1 MPANLTAM
9 YLKAERDFRRASTPT
24 EELQCLQVMLREL
37 PKHKGTDKMQADLR
51 SRISQAKSDIQA
63 AKNVR
68 KKGTGIRIPRQGAGR
83 VVMLGGP
90 NAGKSQFV
98 SATTNA
104 NPTVGEYPF
113 TTREP
118 SFAMM
123 PFEDIQIQ
131 LIDLPPITRD
141 LMDIS
146 TAGIVRGADVCLLM
160 LDLGNDDGWEQ
171 CREVFDRFA
180 ATKTRLGLTTGLDK
194 SDIGRSYTQTLLV
207 PNKIDLDDASIRW
220 EMFSDSFQSQKNKS
234 VRSGRDAWPD
244 FDTYP
249 ISTVSMEGVLELQSA
264 IWTAL
269 DMVRVY
275 TKSPKEKNPDFT
287 NPFTIP
293 RGGTLADLAPL
304 VHKDLAS
311 NLKFARVWGSAIHDG
326 SRVTADYVLSD
337 KDVVEMNT

>member
-1 MPANLTAM
+1 MPANLTEK
-9 YLKAERDFRRASTPT
+9 YLKAERAFRRAATPD
-24 EELQCLQVMLREL
+24 EELLCLQVMLREL
-37 PKHKGTDKMQADLR
+37 PKHKGTDKMQADLKA
-51 SRISQAKSDIQA
+51 RISQTKSDIHA
-63 AKNVR
+63 AR
-68 KKGTGIRIPRQGAGR
+68 TAPKKGIGIRIPRQGAGR
-83 VVMLGGP
+83 VVLLGGP

-98 SATTNA
+98 AATTNA

-141 LMDIS
+141 LMDTT

-171 CREVFDRFA
+171 CCEVLDRFA
-180 ATKTRLGLTTGLDK
+180 ATKTRLGRTSYLDK

-207 PNKIDLDDASIRW
+207 PNKIDLDDASLRW
-220 EMFSDSFQSQKNKS
+220 EMFQDSRREPQGASRGPEF
-234 VRSGRDAWPD
+234 PD
-244 FDTYP
+244 FDTFL
-249 ISTVSMEGVLELQSA
+249 ISAMSLAGVPELQSA

-275 TKSPKEKNPDFT
+275 TKSPKEKQPDYT

-304 VHKDLAS
+304 VHKDLAD

-326 SRVTADYVLSD
+326 SQVKADYVLSD
-337 KDVVEMNT
+337 KDVVEIHV

>member
-9 YLKAERDFRRASTPT
+9 YLKAERDFRRASTPD

-37 PKHKGTDKMQADLR
+37 PKHKGTDKMQADLKA
-51 SRISQAKSDIQA
+51 RISQAKSDIQTA
-63 AKNVR
+63 QNSR
-68 KKGTGIRIPRQGAGR
+68 RTGTGIRIPRQGAGR
-83 VVMLGGP
+83 VVLLGGP

-98 SATTNA
+98 AATTNA

-123 PFEDIQIQ
+123 PFEDVQIQ

-146 TAGIVRGADVCLLM
+146 IAGIVRGADICLLM
-160 LDLGNDDGWEQ
+160 LDLGSDDGWEQ
-171 CREVFDRFA
+171 CREVLDRFA
-180 ATKTRLGLTTGLDK
+180 ATKTRLGRTSCLDK

-207 PNKIDLDDASIRW
+207 PNKIDLDDASLRW
-220 EMFSDSFQSQKNKS
+220 EMFQDSFRQPQESS
-234 VRSGRDAWPD
+234 RGTHSLD
-244 FDTYP
+244 FDTYV
-249 ISTVSMEGVLELQSA
+249 ISATAMTGVAELQSA

-275 TKSPKEKNPDFT
+275 TRSPKEKETDFT

-304 VHKDLAS
+304 VHKDLAD

-326 SRVTADYVLSD
+326 SKVTADYVLSD
-337 KDVVEMNT
+337 KDVVEIHT